1 MAAPKTPKLAA
12 IRAARDDDG
21 PGLIALIGACFA
33 EYPGCI
39 LDVDGEMPEL
49 RGIASAYA
57 AEQGRFLV
65 AERAGLLVA
74 SVGWAPAAAGAGIEL
89 RKLYVARSAR
99 RQGLAGR
106 LCERVEDAARE
117 RSDAFVELWSDT
129 RFGDAHRL
137 YESRDYQRG
146 EQQRELHDRSF
157 SVEYHY
163 RLALAPAP
171 V

>member
-1 MAAPKTPKLAA
+1 MAAPETLQ
-12 IRAARDDDG
+12 IRPARDEDG
-21 PGLIALIGACFA
+21 PGLIALIGACFS
-33 EYPGCI
+33 EYPGCV

-49 RGIASAYA
+49 RGIVSAYA
-57 AEQGRFLV
+57 AEQGAFLV
-65 AERAGLLVA
+65 AERDGLIVA
-74 SVGWAPAAAGAGIEL
+74 SVGWTPAPAGPGIEL

-106 LCERVEDAARE
+106 LCERVEGAARE
-117 RSDAFVELWSDT
+117 RLAIFLELWSDT

-137 YESRDYQRG
+137 YESRGYRRSV
-146 EQQRELHDRSF
+146 QQRELHDRSL